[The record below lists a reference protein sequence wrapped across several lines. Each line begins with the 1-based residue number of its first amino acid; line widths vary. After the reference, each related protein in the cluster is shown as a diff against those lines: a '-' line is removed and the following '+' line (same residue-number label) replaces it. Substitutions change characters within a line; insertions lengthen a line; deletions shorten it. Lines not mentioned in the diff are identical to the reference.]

1 MTTFQTIC
9 KQIQTLNNEA
19 QIEQMERYID
29 AHVKLT
35 DEDKSDLLFLLR
47 LQQNALP
54 PIDAACIS
62 MPDWSWGRTVT
73 NVFNTN

>member
-1 MTTFQTIC
+1 MTTFQILC
-9 KQIQTLNNEA
+9 KQIQTLYTEQ
-19 QIEQMERYID
+19 QIKQYEQYV
-29 AHVKLT
+29 ANHVKLS